1 MGIIGTCHL
10 CGQQKRLT
18 YEHLPA
24 KSSFNRESVEMFGL
38 DSWLG
43 RADDGS
49 MTGGTEMRGRGRR
62 SHGLLTGLAAD
73 SPWT

>member
-1 MGIIGTCHL
+1 MGTIGTCHL

-43 RADDGS
+43 P
-49 MTGGTEMRGRGRR
+49 GRR
-62 SHGLLTGLAAD
+62 RLDDRRH
-73 SPWT
+73 